1 MLFDF
6 ANILV
11 FIVLG
16 LLFVFITLVFSWIVS
31 PSKPN
36 PDKAST
42 YECGER
48 ILGTS
53 WIKFNIRFYVIA
65 LIYII
70 FAVEIAVL
78 VPWAVIFKGLPQE
91 LKWTGF
97 VEMLVFVVLLLVGLA
112 YLWWHGDLEW
122 IKSVEQKAKSKES
135 RKQDD
140 SML

>member
-11 FIVLG
+11 FIIVG
-16 LLFVFITLVFSWIVS
+16 VGTVFAALLFSRLLA

-78 VPWAVIFKGLPQE
+78 FPWAVVFKSLGE
-91 LKWTGF
+91 SKWIGF
-97 VEMLVFVVLLLVGLA
+97 IEMIVFVGLLGVGLA
-112 YLWWHGDLEW
+112 YLWYKGDLDW
-122 IKSVEQKAKSKES
+122 V
-135 RKQDD
+135 KQLNTSDD
-140 SML
+140 KKQIEEDND